1 MGIVAHVQDI
11 AVARTQK
18 GKKMGLRVLEALVH
32 AATEYG
38 AFKVGVPPSQLLHRN
53 CVIGF
58 KLCYRTHGLN
68 ITGKGCGMDSRP
80 GTTAHSQQSQTLLA
94 IIKAFTLFPY
104 ILAVAPLFLCRS
116 TQNNLLTN
124 F

>member
-38 AFKVGVPPSQLLHRN
+38 AFKVG
-53 CVIGF
+53 I
-58 KLCYRTHGLN
+58 
-68 ITGKGCGMDSRP
+68 
-80 GTTAHSQQSQTLLA
+80 
-94 IIKAFTLFPY
+94 
-104 ILAVAPLFLCRS
+104 PLS
-116 TQNNLLTN
+116 GIA
-124 F
+124 